1 MNEQT
6 SPTPRNE
13 SRCQQC
19 GGVVADSDEFCPHC
33 GLYRPLEET
42 LASRRADLYLA
53 ALWAALL
60 LALWIARQGWEQ
72 GRLIG
77 MMNGGRAG
85 EWVGGILGFLFVL
98 ILSVFTLF
106 NLVTGVRE
114 AYRYFRRRRRSS

>member
-1 MNEQT
+1 
-6 SPTPRNE
+6 
-13 SRCQQC
+13 
-19 GGVVADSDEFCPHC
+19 
-33 GLYRPLEET
+33 LYRPLEET

-72 GRLIG
+72 GRLFG